1 MDRWCNIVVIL
12 ATWNTMDTPG
22 GVLYNIM
29 SWLWI
34 AIVALWTFKKLYNCT
49 QCQIKEMNRVS
60 AFYNDVLWVFLDHL
74 LRYLTNGPCLVV
86 MIFWPT
92 EGSAGCFL
100 ILTFFSWTGL
110 ISLVG
115 QKQYDNQYWV
125 HKIILFRIY
134 IIYILLVISYK
145 MVTTLSQLKDL
156 NHGMSTSLSS
166 FLHIFC
172 FFVFFAILAQ
182 LITGYTTLIHIS
194 LNYIIVSINA
204 V

>member
-1 MDRWCNIVVIL
+1 
-12 ATWNTMDTPG
+12 
-22 GVLYNIM
+22 
-29 SWLWI
+29 
-34 AIVALWTFKKLYNCT
+34 
-49 QCQIKEMNRVS
+49 
-60 AFYNDVLWVFLDHL
+60 
-74 LRYLTNGPCLVV
+74 

-92 EGSAGCFL
+92 EGSAGCFR

-125 HKIILFRIY
+125 HIIILFRIY

-172 FFVFFAILAQ
+172 FLSFLQFW
-182 LITGYTTLIHIS
+182 
-194 LNYIIVSINA
+194 LNFLRA
-204 V
+204 TQP